1 MSAERRPAAFGPWF
15 PLLDRWLSWCNEQG
29 VTPLAAAL
37 GFVLT
42 QPGISRVIVGVDSTD
57 QLQDILAAARLGRKQ
72 PPADLFSED
81 AGLIDPSTWKLP

>member
-1 MSAERRPAAFGPWF
+1 M
-15 PLLDRWLSWCNEQG
+15 
-29 VTPLAAAL
+29 

-57 QLQDILAAARLGRKQ
+57 QLQEILAAARPGQKQ

-81 AGLIDPSTWKLP
+81 VGLIDPSHWKLP